1 MGEFTQ
7 SIFWSYK
14 FYERIKEERNKNRN
28 NNNKGKI
35 FTEKILEQLNI
46 SPEFIF
52 GYESGTKIKIAEKI
66 TQTYEILGFI
76 EDRKKTLIDIK
87 QNSETS
93 HIPCFLADWGYL
105 KGSDRYNLSNEIKLL
120 KLGNL
125 EELVAI

>member
-1 MGEFTQ
+1 MKELSKRG
-7 SIFWSYK
+7 
-14 FYERIKEERNKNRN
+14 IKTGVITT
-28 NNNKGKI
+28 KGKI
-35 FTEKILEQLNI
+35 FAEKILKQLNI
-46 SPEFIF
+46 FPEFIF
-52 GYESGTKIKIAEKI
+52 GYESGTKIKIAEKL

-105 KGSDRYNLSNEIKLL
+105 KESDKNKLSNEIKLL

-125 EELVAI
+125 RELVAI

>member
-1 MGEFTQ
+1 MKELR
-7 SIFWSYK
+7 K
-14 FYERIKEERNKNRN
+14 RKIKTAVITT
-28 NNNKGKI
+28 KGRL
-35 FTEKILEQLNI
+35 FAEKILKQLNI
-46 SPEFIF
+46 FPEFIF
-52 GYESGTKIKIAEKI
+52 GYESGTKLKIAETL

-105 KGSDRYNLSNEIKLL
+105 KESDKNKLNNEIKLL

-125 EELVAI
+125 GELVAI